1 MPGSGKTT
9 LGQELADRLNLGF
22 YDLDGLIENQTG
34 HTVNLIFEKFGEE
47 YFRKVETE
55 VLDYFLDGKKYF
67 VLASGGG
74 TPCFNGNMDKM
85 NAAASTVF
93 LDVEEEE
100 LVRRLSSA
108 SNFGRPLLQEKNIE
122 EKIKNTLN
130 DRKVF
135 YELAKYQINGNQ
147 INANAVVSL
156 LEKETNSK

>member
-22 YDLDGLIENQTG
+22 YDLDELIENQTG

-55 VLDYFLDGKKYF
+55 VLDYFLEGKKYF

-108 SNFGRPLLQEKNIE
+108 SNFGRPLLQVENIE
-122 EKIKNTLN
+122 EKIKNTLS

-135 YELAKYQINGNQ
+135 YQLAKHQIKGSR
-147 INANAVVSL
+147 IDADSVIKL
-156 LEKETNSK
+156 LEKESDSK